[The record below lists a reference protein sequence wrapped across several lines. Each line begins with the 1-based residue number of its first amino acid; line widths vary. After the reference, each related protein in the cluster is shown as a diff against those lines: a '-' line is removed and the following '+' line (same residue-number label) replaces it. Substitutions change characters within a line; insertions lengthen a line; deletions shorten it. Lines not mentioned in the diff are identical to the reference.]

1 MSRDIRKL
9 VDDYINLMVKATLE
23 IAGEILIKI
32 ITKKFLHFV
41 AINNIEF
48 KNEREKKELGMYFRK
63 QYIKKWEENKWK
75 NGIN

>member
-48 KNEREKKELGMYFRK
+48 KNEREKKELEIYFRR
-63 QYIKKWEENKWK
+63 QYIKKWEENK
-75 NGIN
+75 

>member
-1 MSRDIRKL
+1 MSKDIRKL

-48 KNEREKKELGMYFRK
+48 KNEREKKELEIYFRE
-63 QYIKKWEENKWK
+63 QYIKKS
-75 NGIN
+75 GGR

>member
-1 MSRDIRKL
+1 MSKDIRKL

-41 AINNIEF
+41 VINNIEF
-48 KNEREKKELGMYFRK
+48 KNEREKKELEIYFRR
-63 QYIKKWEENKWK
+63 QYIKKI
-75 NGIN
+75 GGR

>member
-1 MSRDIRKL
+1 MSKDIRKL
-9 VDDYINLMVKATLE
+9 IDDYINLMVKATLE

-48 KNEREKKELGMYFRK
+48 KNEREKKELEIYFRK
-63 QYIKKWEENKWK
+63 QYIKKVGGK
-75 NGIN
+75 I

>member
-23 IAGEILIKI
+23 IAGEILIKL

-41 AINNIEF
+41 EINNIEF
-48 KNEREKKELGMYFRK
+48 KSERERRELEKYFIKK
-63 QYIKKWEENKWK
+63 YIKKWEENK
-75 NGIN
+75 

>member
-1 MSRDIRKL
+1 MSKDIRKL

-41 AINNIEF
+41 VINNIEF
-48 KNEREKKELGMYFRK
+48 KNEREKKELEIYFIK
-63 QYIKKWEENKWK
+63 QYIKKV
-75 NGIN
+75 GGR

>member
-1 MSRDIRKL
+1 MSKDIRKL

-48 KNEREKKELGMYFRK
+48 KNEREKKELEIYFRK
-63 QYIKKWEENKWK
+63 QYIKK
-75 NGIN
+75 IRR